1 MKTVCVIGHFAFG
14 CSLLN
19 GQTIKTKIVADEI
32 EKKVGK
38 GEIVRI
44 DTHGGLLKLLKL
56 PFYLLFS
63 IVFFRN
69 IVILPAQNG
78 VRLIVPFLV
87 IFNLFLRKKLHYAV
101 VGGWMPL
108 LIKDKPFLQFCLK
121 KFRGIYVETTVM
133 KNALEKLNFSNIA
146 VLRNCKSLNI
156 LSEGELKQN
165 VEKPIKFCIFSR
177 IMKQKGIE
185 DAVYAVDKANEKYGN
200 NTCCLDIYGQIDN
213 QEISWFESLERNFSK
228 SICYRGVV
236 PFDKSVDVL
245 KEYDAL
251 FFPTLFYT
259 EGVPGTI
266 IDAYAAG
273 LPVISSRW
281 ESFADVVDDGV
292 TGFGYEF
299 GSRDA
304 LYGLV
309 CDLIKNPNLIVE
321 KKKNCIVKAVD
332 YLPGNAM
339 NPLICSLFNT

>member
-1 MKTVCVIGHFAFG
+1 MKTVCVIGHFGFG

-32 EKKVGK
+32 EKKIGK
-38 GEIVRI
+38 EDLVRI
-44 DTHGGLLKLLKL
+44 DTHGGLIKLLKL
-56 PFYLLFS
+56 PFYLLYS
-63 IVFFRN
+63 VVFFRN

-78 VRLIVPFLV
+78 VKLITPLLV
-87 IFNLFLRKKLHYAV
+87 FFNLFLGKKLHYAV
-101 VGGWMPL
+101 VGGWLPS

-133 KNALEKLNFSNIA
+133 KNALEKMNFSNIA

-185 DAVYAVDKANEKYGN
+185 DAVYAVDKANEKNGSN
-200 NTCCLDIYGQIDN
+200 SCCLDIYGQIDN
-213 QEISWFESLERNFSK
+213 QEISWFENLEKKFPKN
-228 SICYRGVV
+228 ICYRGVV
-236 PFDKSVDVL
+236 PFDKSVDAL

-251 FFPTLFYT
+251 LFPTLFYT

-281 ESFADVVDDGV
+281 ESFSDVVDDGV

-304 LYGLV
+304 LYALI
-309 CDLIKNPNLIVE
+309 CDLIDKPNLIVE
-321 KKKNCIVKAVD
+321 KKKSCIMKA
-332 YLPGNAM
+332 YLFHSSNVVMTLIGN
-339 NPLICSLFNT
+339 LS